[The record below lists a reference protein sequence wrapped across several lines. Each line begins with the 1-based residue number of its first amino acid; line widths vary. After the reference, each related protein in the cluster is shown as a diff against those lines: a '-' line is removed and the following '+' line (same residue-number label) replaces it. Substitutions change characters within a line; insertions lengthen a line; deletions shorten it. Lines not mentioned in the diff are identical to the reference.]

1 MLEVMQELNSWIDEI
16 PPLVQPSRFGNK
28 AFRIWFDRLCSVSC
42 LAMLLYRTLFPLCN
56 RLWVWKT
63 WKVVRN

>member
-28 AFRIWFDRLCSVSC
+28 AFRIWFDRLCNVLC
-42 LAMLLYRTLFPLCN
+42 LSMFLYRTQFHLFN
-56 RLWVWKT
+56 ILWVWKT
-63 WKVVRN
+63 WRVVES